1 VKKSDFRIKPTLATQ
16 DVNIKVCFRSV
27 SRQRVHEAAGFGMRH
42 PVGRPLTQP
51 PTPYTHHAQTPRVV
65 MQSEIIQLPKIV
77 FKKETVYDTKTIVK
91 PTLTMTV
98 SR

>member
-1 VKKSDFRIKPTLATQ
+1 MILQWVHGAAFWDAS
-16 DVNIKVCFRSV
+16 
-27 SRQRVHEAAGFGMRH
+27 SRG
-42 PVGRPLTQP
+42 PPLTLSHNP
-51 PTPYTHHAQTPRVV
+51 NHHTQTPRVV

-98 SR
+98 SK